1 MVVMVII
8 GLMAS
13 AVVLTLPSD
22 SNRVRGEGEALAAR
36 LVAARDLSIIGGR
49 DIGVAIDA
57 AGYGFS
63 AQARG
68 DWQPVAETALAP
80 HAWPAG
86 ITANAAIEGD
96 GALVFDSTG
105 AATPAQIELRQDGAA
120 ALISVDG
127 AGGVRIDAR

>member
-22 SNRVRGEGEALAAR
+22 RSRVRGEGEALAAR
-36 LVAARDLSIIGGR
+36 LVAARDLSIVGGR

-63 AQARG
+63 SRSRAG
-68 DWQPVAETALAP
+68 WQPVAEKALAA

-86 ITANAAIEGD
+86 MAANIAIEGES
-96 GALVFDSTG
+96 ALVFDTTG

-127 AGGVRIDAR
+127 AGAVRIDAH